1 MKRWL
6 TLKAPYKASASE
18 PPMKCRKRIRR
29 CQNRGLT
36 LPLGP
41 VWGNPEACPG
51 GIRHVG
57 GAKLNQALIWNVRTS
72 APMPREKRQA
82 AQTASA
88 KVPMRSMR
96 DGAAR
101 SSGEGPVM
109 GLERRG
115 CVVQLWLRAKAV
127 FDPQE
132 GGLGSLQACEGK
144 PGSGW
149 SGRAVDFGV
158 RGQPIGQPLQTL
170 EPAVI
175 GELFSSA
182 GEAGRHSEGGWRD
195 AARSEEH

>member
-36 LPLGP
+36 LPLGS

-88 KVPMRSMR
+88 KVPMRRMR

-115 CVVQLWLRAKAV
+115 CVVQLWLRAFRV
-127 FDPQE
+127 
-132 GGLGSLQACEGK
+132 LGSPRTVRPLANCRKGLH
-144 PGSGW
+144 PRLPLPRPLNSG
-149 SGRAVDFGV
+149 
-158 RGQPIGQPLQTL
+158 
-170 EPAVI
+170 
-175 GELFSSA
+175 FS
-182 GEAGRHSEGGWRD
+182 
-195 AARSEEH
+195 AAFRS